1 MDVVNQNKRKMNT
14 VRKVRKLKKQLPL
27 YIEKDEDNFYVV
39 ECPLFDGCYSQGATL
54 DEALKNIKE
63 VIELILEEKSNREIL
78 RTYNPREIS
87 LHTITI

>member
-1 MDVVNQNKRKMNT
+1 MNTIKTKTRKM
-14 VRKVRKLKKQLPL
+14 KKQLPL

-63 VIELILEEKSNREIL
+63 VIELILEEKSNRDIL
-78 RTYNPREIS
+78 KMYNPQEIS